1 MKSIIIYNIEEDYV
15 KAAHLVEDTL
25 HRRKISKTVSN
36 ETKMIFEALYH
47 NLQEKLAGSNTP
59 VTLTAKQKM
68 GDLKFIFGFE
78 GGMMD
83 PTESND
89 DFAPETQILKAYY
102 DKVDY
107 TYRFGHNTIE
117 IDVRKSVQITQLIC
131 LAAAALAVVV
141 YAFIQA
147 NMGTAAQQGLVENII
162 FPLEQLFANAMV
174 MIAAPVT
181 FFSLLKNR
189 TNAYIVSEWNPTV
202 RRLHHAALVSS
213 IIAVL
218 LAIAAALIISQLTN
232 SGRSMLTDF
241 GSLQIDFSIGDV
253 ISNLLPSNIFEP
265 FITISPFPLIILTL
279 MMTYALFS
287 AGKHF
292 DLINQL
298 INAFYVVFSKL
309 LSMIMFTLP
318 FFLFTAFLDVL
329 LQRGFISLAFLLEVL
344 VAVACSLLLL
354 WLYYVVRLSHVGINP
369 FHFMKELMPLLK
381 ANYLINS
388 CIDAVPYNIRWC
400 VQNLNLRR
408 KNLQESMPIMAQI
421 NLDGNCFLIT
431 LTALVFIS
439 YSGASISLINVIG
452 IGILVLFLSMGAPNQ
467 PGSCLIGML
476 IIFYHMEAYSLIP
489 LAIFTEAMFGG
500 FQNLVNVAGDIV
512 TIMVDENRIETRM
525 KRGGAGGS
533 DEKR

>member
-1 MKSIIIYNIEEDYV
+1 M
-15 KAAHLVEDTL
+15 
-25 HRRKISKTVSN
+25 
-36 ETKMIFEALYH
+36 
-47 NLQEKLAGSNTP
+47 
-59 VTLTAKQKM
+59 
-68 GDLKFIFGFE
+68 
-78 GGMMD
+78 
-83 PTESND
+83 
-89 DFAPETQILKAYY
+89 
-102 DKVDY
+102 
-107 TYRFGHNTIE
+107 
-117 IDVRKSVQITQLIC
+117 
-131 LAAAALAVVV
+131 
-141 YAFIQA
+141 
-147 NMGTAAQQGLVENII
+147 
-162 FPLEQLFANAMV
+162 
-174 MIAAPVT
+174 
-181 FFSLLKNR
+181 LKNR

-232 SGRSMLTDF
+232 FGRSMLTDF

-292 DLINQL
+292 ALINQL

-354 WLYYVVRLSHVGINP
+354 WLYYAVRLIHVGIKP

-408 KNLQESMPIMAQI
+408 KNLQESMQMHLSA
-421 NLDGNCFLIT
+421 T
-431 LTALVFIS
+431 
-439 YSGASISLINVIG
+439 
-452 IGILVLFLSMGAPNQ
+452 ILFMQLL
-467 PGSCLIGML
+467 C
-476 IIFYHMEAYSLIP
+476 
-489 LAIFTEAMFGG
+489 
-500 FQNLVNVAGDIV
+500 
-512 TIMVDENRIETRM
+512 
-525 KRGGAGGS
+525 
-533 DEKR
+533 